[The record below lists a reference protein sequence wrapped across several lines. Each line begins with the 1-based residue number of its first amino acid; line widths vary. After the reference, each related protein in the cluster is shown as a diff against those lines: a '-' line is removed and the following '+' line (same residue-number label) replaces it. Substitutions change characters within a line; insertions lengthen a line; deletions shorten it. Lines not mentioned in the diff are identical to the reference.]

1 MKASRLAASIALLAF
16 VLTVPQA
23 TTAQDKRAAQPTPAS
38 TTAAA
43 PVYKPPLRGAPGG
56 RVGGGTRGTGRETSF
71 VLSVLAP
78 DHTGLTA
85 SEQPSLY
92 WFISRPTAFP
102 VEISI
107 VDPSATEPLLEAQL
121 PPPIEPGVHRIRL
134 ADRGVRLAPGVSY
147 RWFVAIVPDPDRRSK
162 DILAGGAIERADLP
176 ETLRGQLAEADKAQI
191 PSLYANAGYWYD
203 ALAAISERIDAAPT
217 DAGLR
222 AQRDALLTQVGLPE
236 VRE

>member
-1 MKASRLAASIALLAF
+1 KMKASRLAASIALLAF

-43 PVYKPPLRGAPGG
+43 PAYKPPLRGAPGG

-134 ADRGVRLAPGVSY
+134 ADRCGASRAARRAP
-147 RWFVAIVPDPDRRSK
+147 D
-162 DILAGGAIERADLP
+162 AGGV
-176 ETLRGQLAEADKAQI
+176 
-191 PSLYANAGYWYD
+191 AGGPRVG
-203 ALAAISERIDAAPT
+203 ARRPPGRPGSERPRPGGRRPT
-217 DAGLR
+217 S
-222 AQRDALLTQVGLPE
+222 
-236 VRE
+236 